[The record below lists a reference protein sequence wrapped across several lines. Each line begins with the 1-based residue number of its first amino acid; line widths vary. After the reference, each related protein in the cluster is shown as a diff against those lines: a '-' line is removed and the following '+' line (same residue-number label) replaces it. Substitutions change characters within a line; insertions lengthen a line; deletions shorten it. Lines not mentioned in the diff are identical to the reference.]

1 MVCLL
6 VVLSRCL
13 SYMNVVTSLAQY
25 ESCNSWLDSFKSEST
40 KSAYSTHVLLF
51 CRFYEISPDDSIKIE
66 PNKLKSLI
74 INYISEMKKRVREL
88 RASQNVVKYPLIA
101 LNFISMGFDLFLD
114 EYEIVLPWKNIAKH

>member
-6 VVLSRCL
+6 VVLSRCV

-66 PNKLKSLI
+66 PNNLKSMI

-101 LNFISMGFDLFLD
+101 LNFISMGFDLF
-114 EYEIVLPWKNIAKH
+114 WTSMK